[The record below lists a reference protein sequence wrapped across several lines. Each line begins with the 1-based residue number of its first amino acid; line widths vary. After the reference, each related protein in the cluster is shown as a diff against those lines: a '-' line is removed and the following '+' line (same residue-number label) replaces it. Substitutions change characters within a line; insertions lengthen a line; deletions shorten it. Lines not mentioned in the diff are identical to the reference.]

1 MTQSYDAGALKPHV
15 LWAQASP
22 DSLSSWVMTSKLLHF
37 DLSHAEFFEGYLNS
51 AAQVFGGGGEFVRW
65 LWGDGGGGKGG
76 QFMTWSGM

>member
-1 MTQSYDAGALKPHV
+1 
-15 LWAQASP
+15 
-22 DSLSSWVMTSKLLHF
+22 MTSKLLHF